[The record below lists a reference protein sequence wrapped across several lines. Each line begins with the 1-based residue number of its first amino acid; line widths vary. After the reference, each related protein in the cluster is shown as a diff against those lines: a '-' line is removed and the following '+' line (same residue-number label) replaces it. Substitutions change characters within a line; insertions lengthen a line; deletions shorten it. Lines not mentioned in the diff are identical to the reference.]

1 MITSGRVPGSSAG
14 LQGEGPLPPD
24 HQVPS
29 GVLEFRRRR
38 MERARGGRGEGE
50 EEEEEDHLVV
60 VEPVGVLA

>member
-1 MITSGRVPGSSAG
+1 M
-14 LQGEGPLPPD
+14 PPD